1 MARKKQFDY
10 FGELEH
16 LARNAHQAAEI
27 LEMIAINYSLDYL
40 EKEAI
45 KIHDLEREGDQ
56 IVKQI
61 LSELYVSFITP
72 IDREDI
78 VEITERLDDVLDTIN
93 SIAYLLSSLVVKELK
108 ENAMVFITYALEATA
123 GVLTATK
130 EFAKFKNSKTLRT
143 MMDEVSEIEGK
154 ADKLYSESLKDLF
167 TNEENPI
174 EVIRWKNVYDQL
186 EDLLNASESVVDVIG
201 GLVIKN
207 S

>member
-10 FGELEH
+10 FGELAH
-16 LARNAHQAAEI
+16 LAKNAHQAAEI
-27 LEMIAINYSLDYL
+27 LEMIAIDYSLETL
-40 EKEAI
+40 EKEAV

-56 IVKQI
+56 IVKRI
-61 LSELYVSFITP
+61 LNELYISFITP

-78 VEITERLDDVLDTIN
+78 VEITERLDDVLDSIN
-93 SIAYLLSSLVVKELK
+93 SVAYLLSSLVVEELK
-108 ENAMVFITYALEATA
+108 ENALVFIAYALEATA

-130 EFAKFKNSKTLRT
+130 EFAKFKNSKTLHT
-143 MMDEVSEIEGK
+143 MIDEVSEIEGK
-154 ADKLYSESLKDLF
+154 ADKLYSESLKKLF
-167 TNEENPI
+167 TNEKDPI

-186 EDLLNASESVVDVIG
+186 EALLNASESVVDVIS

>member
-16 LARNAHQAAEI
+16 LAKNAHQAAEI
-27 LEMIAINYSLDYL
+27 LEMIAIDYSLEKL
-40 EKEAI
+40 ENEAE
-45 KIHDLEREGDQ
+45 KIHVLEREGDK
-56 IVKQI
+56 IVQKI
-61 LSELYVSFITP
+61 MSELYISFITP

-78 VEITERLDDVLDTIN
+78 VEITQRLDDVLDTIN
-93 SIAYLLSSLVVKELK
+93 SIAYLLSSLVVKELND
-108 ENAMVFITYALEATA
+108 NAMVFITYGVEATA

-130 EFAKFKNSKTLRT
+130 EFAKFKNSKTLHA
-143 MMDEVSEIEGK
+143 MIDEVSDIEGK
-154 ADKLYSESLKDLF
+154 ADKLYSDALKNLF
-167 TNEENPI
+167 TLEKNPI

-186 EDLLNASESVVDVIG
+186 EEFLNACESVVDVIG

>member
-16 LARNAHQAAEI
+16 LAKNAHQAAEL
-27 LEMIAINYSLDYL
+27 LEVIGRDYSLEKL
-40 EKEAI
+40 ETDAEQ
-45 KIHDLEREGDQ
+45 IHLLEREGDQ
-56 IVKQI
+56 IVQKI
-61 LSELYVSFITP
+61 MKELYISFITP

-78 VEITERLDDVLDTIN
+78 VEITQRLDDVLDTIN
-93 SIAYLLSSLVVKELK
+93 SIAYLLSSLVVKELT
-108 ENAMVFITYALEATA
+108 ENAKVFITYAVEATA

-130 EFAKFKNSKTLRT
+130 EFAKFKNSKTLHA
-143 MMDEVSEIEGK
+143 MIDEVSEIEGK
-154 ADKLYSESLKDLF
+154 ADKLYSDSLKALF
-167 TNEENPI
+167 TKEQNPI

-186 EDLLNASESVVDVIG
+186 EELLNASESVVDVIG

>member
-16 LARNAHQAAEI
+16 LAKNAHQAAEI
-27 LEMIAINYSLDYL
+27 LQMITIDYSFELL
-40 EKEAI
+40 ENEAE
-45 KIHDLEREGDQ
+45 KIHELEREGDQ
-56 IVKQI
+56 IVKKI
-61 LSELYVSFITP
+61 LSELYISFITP

-78 VEITERLDDVLDTIN
+78 VAITERLDDVLDSVN
-93 SIAYLLSSLVVKELK
+93 SIAYLLSSLVVQELK
-108 ENAMVFITYALEATA
+108 ENALIFITYAVEATA

-130 EFAKFKNSKTLRT
+130 EFAKFKNSKTLHL

-167 TNEENPI
+167 TNEQNPI

-186 EDLLNASESVVDVIG
+186 EELLNASESVVDVIG

-207 S
+207 T

>member
-16 LARNAHQAAEI
+16 LALNAHQAAEI
-27 LEMIAINYSLDYL
+27 LEIITVDYSLEKL
-40 EKEAI
+40 EKEAG

-56 IVKQI
+56 IVQRI
-61 LSELYVSFITP
+61 LSELYISFITP

-78 VEITERLDDVLDTIN
+78 VEITQRLDDVLDSVN
-93 SIAYLLSSLVVKELK
+93 SIAYLLSSLVVTELN
-108 ENAMVFITYALEATA
+108 ENAVIFIAYALEATA

-130 EFAKFKNSKTLRT
+130 EFAKFKNSKILHT
-143 MMDEVSEIEGK
+143 MINEVSEIEGK
-154 ADKLYSESLKDLF
+154 ADKLYSESLKELF
-167 TNEENPI
+167 TNEPNPI

-186 EDLLNASESVVDVIG
+186 ENLLNANESVVDVIG

>member
-16 LARNAHQAAEI
+16 LAKNAHQAAEL
-27 LEMIAINYSLDYL
+27 LEMIALDYSLELL
-40 EKEAI
+40 ENEAE
-45 KIHDLEREGDQ
+45 KIHVLEREGDQ
-56 IVKQI
+56 IVQKI
-61 LSELYVSFITP
+61 MSELYISFITP

-78 VEITERLDDVLDTIN
+78 VEITQRLDDVLDTIN
-93 SIAYLLSSLVVKELK
+93 SIAYLLSSLVVKELND
-108 ENAMVFITYALEATA
+108 NAMVFITYGVEATA

-130 EFAKFKNSKTLRT
+130 EFAKFKNSKTLHA
-143 MMDEVSEIEGK
+143 MIDEVSEIEGK
-154 ADKLYSESLKDLF
+154 ADKLYSDSLKDLF
-167 TNEENPI
+167 TNEQNPI

-186 EDLLNASESVVDVIG
+186 EEMLNASESVVDVIG

>member
-16 LARNAHQAAEI
+16 LAKNAHQAAE
-27 LEMIAINYSLDYL
+27 LLQMLTVDYSLEKL
-40 EKEAI
+40 EEQAQQIHQLEHEA
-45 KIHDLEREGDQ
+45 DA
-56 IVKQI
+56 IVRRI

-93 SIAYLLSSLVVKELK
+93 SIAYLLGSLVVKELN
-108 ENAMVFITYALEATA
+108 ENVVVFITYAVEATA

-130 EFAKFKNSKTLRT
+130 EFAKFKNSKTLHA
-143 MMDEVSEIEGK
+143 MIDEVSEIEGK
-154 ADKLYSESLKDLF
+154 ADKLYSDSLKELF
-167 TNEENPI
+167 TIEQNPI
-174 EVIRWKNVYDQL
+174 EVIKWKNVYDKL
-186 EDLLNASESVVDVIG
+186 EGLLNASEAVVDVIS

>member
-16 LARNAHQAAEI
+16 LAKNAHQAAEL
-27 LEMIAINYSLDYL
+27 LEMIAIDYSLEKLEEEAEKIHIL
-40 EKEAI
+40 EK
-45 KIHDLEREGDQ
+45 EGDQ
-56 IVKQI
+56 IVQKI
-61 LSELYVSFITP
+61 LSELYISFITP

-78 VEITERLDDVLDTIN
+78 VEITQRLDDVLDAIN

-108 ENAMVFITYALEATA
+108 DNAMVFITYVVEATA
-123 GVLTATK
+123 GVLIATK
-130 EFAKFKNSKTLRT
+130 EFAKFKNSKTLHT
-143 MMDEVSEIEGK
+143 MIDEVSEIEGK
-154 ADKLYSESLKDLF
+154 ADKLYSESLKELF
-167 TNEENPI
+167 TNEQNPI

-186 EDLLNASESVVDVIG
+186 EELLNASESVVDVIG

>member
-10 FGELEH
+10 FGALEH
-16 LARNAHQAAEI
+16 LAKNAHQAAEL
-27 LEMIAINYSLDYL
+27 LEMLTVDYSLETL
-40 EKEAI
+40 EDQAKQIHQLEHEA
-45 KIHDLEREGDQ
+45 DA
-56 IVKQI
+56 IVRSI

-93 SIAYLLSSLVVKELK
+93 SIAYLLGSLVVTELN
-108 ENAMVFITYALEATA
+108 ENVLVFITYAVEATA

-130 EFAKFKNSKTLRT
+130 EFAKFKNSKTLHA
-143 MMDEVSEIEGK
+143 MIDEVSAIEGK
-154 ADKLYSESLKDLF
+154 ADKLYSDSLKELF
-167 TNEENPI
+167 TVEQNPI
-174 EVIRWKNVYDQL
+174 EVIKWKNVYDKL
-186 EDLLNASESVVDVIG
+186 EELLNASEAVVDVIS

>member
-16 LARNAHQAAEI
+16 LAKNAHQAAKL
-27 LEMIAINYSLDYL
+27 LEMIASDYSLDYL
-40 EKEAI
+40 EKEAV

-56 IVKQI
+56 IVKRI

-108 ENAMVFITYALEATA
+108 KNALVFIDYAVEATA
-123 GVLTATK
+123 GVLSATK
-130 EFAKFKNSKTLRT
+130 EFAKFKNSKTLHT
-143 MMDEVSEIEGK
+143 MIDEVSEIEGK
-154 ADKLYSESLKDLF
+154 ADKLYSESMKELF
-167 TNEENPI
+167 TAEENPI

-186 EDLLNASESVVDVIG
+186 EELLNASESAVDVIG

>member
-16 LARNAHQAAEI
+16 LAKNAHQAAEL
-27 LEMIAINYSLDYL
+27 LEMIATDYSLEKL
-40 EKEAI
+40 ESEAE
-45 KIHDLEREGDQ
+45 KIHILEREGDQ
-56 IVKQI
+56 IVQKI

-78 VEITERLDDVLDTIN
+78 VEITQRLDDVLDTIN
-93 SIAYLLSSLVVKELK
+93 SISYLLSTLVVKELN
-108 ENAMVFITYALEATA
+108 ENAMVFITYGVESTA

-130 EFAKFKNSKTLRT
+130 EFAKFKNSKTLRL
-143 MMDEVSEIEGK
+143 MIDEVSEIEGK
-154 ADKLYSESLKDLF
+154 ADKLYSDSLKDLF
-167 TNEENPI
+167 TNEQNPI

-186 EDLLNASESVVDVIG
+186 EALLNASESVVDVIS

>member
-40 EKEAI
+40 EKEAV

-154 ADKLYSESLKDLF
+154 ADKLYSESMKDLF

>member
-16 LARNAHQAAEI
+16 LAKNAHQAVELLEI
-27 LEMIAINYSLDYL
+27 IATDYSLEKL
-40 EKEAI
+40 EEEAE
-45 KIHDLEREGDQ
+45 KIHLLEREGDQ
-56 IVKQI
+56 IVQKI
-61 LSELYVSFITP
+61 LSELYISFITP

-78 VEITERLDDVLDTIN
+78 VEITQRLDDVLDTIN
-93 SIAYLLSSLVVKELK
+93 SIAYLLSSLVVKELNS
-108 ENAMVFITYALEATA
+108 NAMVFITYGVEATA

-130 EFAKFKNSKTLRT
+130 EFAKFKNSKTLHA
-143 MMDEVSEIEGK
+143 MIDEVSEIEGK
-154 ADKLYSESLKDLF
+154 ADKLYSDSLKELF

-186 EDLLNASESVVDVIG
+186 EELLNASESVVDLIG

>member
-16 LARNAHQAAEI
+16 LAKNAHQAAEL
-27 LEMIAINYSLDYL
+27 LELIAVDYSLEKL
-40 EKEAI
+40 ENEAE
-45 KIHDLEREGDQ
+45 KIHSLEREGDQ
-56 IVKQI
+56 IVQKI
-61 LSELYVSFITP
+61 LNELYISFITP

-78 VEITERLDDVLDTIN
+78 VEITQRLDDVLDTIN
-93 SIAYLLSSLVVKELK
+93 SIAYLLSSLVVKELN
-108 ENAMVFITYALEATA
+108 ENAMVFITYGVEATA

-130 EFAKFKNSKTLRT
+130 EFAKFKNSKTLHALI
-143 MMDEVSEIEGK
+143 DEVSEIEGK
-154 ADKLYSESLKDLF
+154 ADKLYSESMKNLF
-167 TNEENPI
+167 TNEQNPI

-186 EDLLNASESVVDVIG
+186 EELLNASEAVVDVIG

>member
-16 LARNAHQAAEI
+16 LAKNAHQAAEI
-27 LEMIAINYSLDYL
+27 LEMIALNYSLDYL
-40 EKEAI
+40 EKEAVQ
-45 KIHDLEREGDQ
+45 IHELEREGDQ
-56 IVKQI
+56 IVKRI

-93 SIAYLLSSLVVKELK
+93 SIAYLLSSLVVKDLK
-108 ENAMVFITYALEATA
+108 ENALVFITYALEATA

-154 ADKLYSESLKDLF
+154 ADKLYSESMKDLF

>member
-130 EFAKFKNSKTLRT
+130 EFAKFKNSKILRT

-186 EDLLNASESVVDVIG
+186 EELLNASESVVDVIG

>member
-16 LARNAHQAAEI
+16 LAKNAHQAAEL
-27 LEMIAINYSLDYL
+27 LEMIALDYSLELL
-40 EKEAI
+40 ENEAE
-45 KIHDLEREGDQ
+45 KIHVLEREGDQ
-56 IVKQI
+56 IVQKI
-61 LSELYVSFITP
+61 MSELYISFITP

-78 VEITERLDDVLDTIN
+78 VEITQCLDDVLDTIN
-93 SIAYLLSSLVVKELK
+93 SIAYLLSSLVVKELND
-108 ENAMVFITYALEATA
+108 NAMVFITYGVEATA

-130 EFAKFKNSKTLRT
+130 EFAKFKNSKTLHA
-143 MMDEVSEIEGK
+143 MIDEVSEIEGK
-154 ADKLYSESLKDLF
+154 ADKLYSDSLKDLF
-167 TNEENPI
+167 TNEQNPI

-186 EDLLNASESVVDVIG
+186 EEMLNASESVVDVIG

>member
-16 LARNAHQAAEI
+16 LAKNAHQAAEL
-27 LEMIAINYSLDYL
+27 LEMIAIDYSLEKL
-40 EKEAI
+40 ESEAE
-45 KIHDLEREGDQ
+45 KIHILEREGDQ
-56 IVKQI
+56 IVQKI
-61 LSELYVSFITP
+61 LNELYISFITP

-78 VEITERLDDVLDTIN
+78 VEITQRLDDVLDTIN
-93 SIAYLLSSLVVKELK
+93 SIAYLLSSLVVKELND
-108 ENAMVFITYALEATA
+108 NALIFITYGVEATA

-130 EFAKFKNSKTLRT
+130 EFAKFKNSKTLHA
-143 MMDEVSEIEGK
+143 MIDEVSEIEGK
-154 ADKLYSESLKDLF
+154 ADKLYSDALKDLF

-186 EDLLNASESVVDVIG
+186 EELLNASESVVDVIG

>member
-40 EKEAI
+40 EKEAV

-108 ENAMVFITYALEATA
+108 ENVMVFITYALEATA

-154 ADKLYSESLKDLF
+154 ADKLYSESVKDLF

>member
-154 ADKLYSESLKDLF
+154 ADRLYSESLKDLF

>member
-16 LARNAHQAAEI
+16 LAKNAHQAAEL
-27 LEMIAINYSLDYL
+27 LEMIALDYSLELL
-40 EKEAI
+40 ENEAE
-45 KIHDLEREGDQ
+45 KIHVLEREGDQ
-56 IVKQI
+56 IVQKI
-61 LSELYVSFITP
+61 MSELYISFITP

-78 VEITERLDDVLDTIN
+78 VEITQRLDDVLDTIN
-93 SIAYLLSSLVVKELK
+93 SIAYLLSSLVVKELND
-108 ENAMVFITYALEATA
+108 NAMVIITYGVEATA

-130 EFAKFKNSKTLRT
+130 EFAKFKNSKTLHA
-143 MMDEVSEIEGK
+143 MIDEVSEIEGK
-154 ADKLYSESLKDLF
+154 ADKLYSDSLKDLF
-167 TNEENPI
+167 TNEQNPI

-186 EDLLNASESVVDVIG
+186 EEMLNASESVVDVIG